1 MMKQN
6 PENTIF
12 IIPYERT
19 LLPSEWKIL
28 QTEID
33 NFLNTWN
40 SHGQAINTSVR
51 LEESTFLIIEAEDGQ
66 ASGCSKDKL
75 FRFLKEK
82 NIEHKFPESEAG
94 KFFVEQNN
102 SIVSMDRAGI
112 KMALSEGAIN
122 PESKLFPTWVS
133 SVFEFENLW
142 KKPLKNFPFLAGHQ
156 EIK

>member
-1 MMKQN
+1 MKQN
-6 PENTIF
+6 PDNTLF
-12 IIPYERT
+12 ILPYERA
-19 LLPSEWKIL
+19 LLPSEWEIL

-33 NFLNTWN
+33 DFLKSWN

-82 NIEHKFPESEAG
+82 NIQHQFLESEAG

-102 SIVSMDRAGI
+102 KIVSMDRAGI
-112 KMALSEGAIN
+112 KMALSEGTIN
-122 PESKLFPTWVS
+122 PESKLFPTWIS
-133 SVFEFENLW
+133 SAIEFENFW
-142 KKPLKNFPFLAGHQ
+142 KKPLKNFPFLAGQ
-156 EIK
+156 KEIK

>member
-1 MMKQN
+1 MNQN

-12 IIPYERT
+12 ILPYQRII
-19 LLPSEWKIL
+19 LPSEWKIL
-28 QTEID
+28 RIEID
-33 NFLNTWN
+33 DFLNTWN
-40 SHGQAINTSVR
+40 SHGQAINASIR
-51 LEESTFLIIEAEDGQ
+51 LEESIFLIIEAEDGQ

-82 NIEHKFPESEAG
+82 NIEHKLPESEAG
-94 KFFVEQNN
+94 NFFVQQNN

-112 KMALSEGAIN
+112 KMALSEGTIN
-122 PESKLFPTWVS
+122 PESKLFPTWVC
-133 SVFEFENLW
+133 SVFEFEKLW